1 MFPTIETARL
11 ILRPWGDGDLETYAR
26 ITSDP
31 ETMRYMWSGAG
42 HSPPEA
48 EIDVR
53 AMVEH
58 WERWDFGH
66 WVVEERETGEMIG
79 RTGIKRHDDW
89 ELDPENT
96 EVGWLYDRSRWNR
109 GYATEGALA
118 AVAFAFEELGRPE
131 VISIAD
137 VDNAASQRV
146 MAKAGLTRR
155 GRRFWRGLDVAW
167 WGMTREEW
175 EALSRAR

>member
-1 MFPTIETARL
+1 VAVPTLDTERL
-11 ILRPWGDGDLETYAR
+11 VLRPWGNGDLETYAR

-31 ETMRYMWSGAG
+31 ETMRYMWTSAA
-42 HSPPEA
+42 HTPPLAEA
-48 EIDVR
+48 DVR

-66 WVVEERETGEMIG
+66 WVVEERETGEMVG

-118 AVAFAFEELGRPE
+118 ALRFAFDELERPD
-131 VISIAD
+131 VISIAH
-137 VDNAASQRV
+137 VGNAASQRV
-146 MAKAGLTRR
+146 MDKAGLSRR
-155 GRRFWRGLDVAW
+155 GERSWRGMDVAW
-167 WGMTREEW
+167 WGITREEW
-175 EALSRAR
+175 ETGA